1 MSSFRSK
8 LMATII
14 LLIGIFATG
23 CGTEASTEDTKEED
37 TFKVGF
43 VYRTSS
49 TKSSYDNSHE
59 QARKYLEAQL
69 PNVETEVWKTSALNM
84 PTMLFIN

>member
-1 MSSFRSK
+1 
-8 LMATII
+8 MAII
-14 LLIGIFATG
+14 VLLIGIFATG
-23 CGTEASTEDTKEED
+23 CGGGAQDSKTKED